1 MSLITGQETL
11 EELRNLIIQFSQ
23 ACPAK
28 QTHFQCPFFIIGTL
42 SYASLTKLVNNFPRE
57 ACLDLFQMEWNC
69 RSQAMAPCSS
79 AHQGNPP

>member
-1 MSLITGQETL
+1 VSLITGQETL